1 MGKKKAKDYE
11 FNIHTSGKGVMD
23 AGVYLG
29 RVSVKSKSSEVDT
42 LMDKAYEQLESSI
55 PTQRGHQ
62 GNTIGGARDKVLI
75 LVEKEK
81 K

>member
-29 RVSVKSKSSEVDT
+29 RVSV
-42 LMDKAYEQLESSI
+42 KAYEQLESSI